1 MLEDTFLAR
10 EPVFTLGELVGHL
23 AGSEPLEPVRPD
35 LAAPRLLAR
44 WEREGRV
51 VRIRP
56 DLYAAVRA
64 GRDAERLQ
72 PWPFLV
78 GTKLAPD
85 AVVSHHSA
93 LDFWGISYSM
103 WFEVVYSAS
112 RPPPR
117 TSYGAMLYRGV
128 RFHERL
134 IESGQQHFGV
144 AEERYAGGMARVTTI
159 ERTLVDLLASPDLG
173 GSWEEIWRSMARA
186 DNIDVATVA
195 AYCEVLGADAALR
208 TKVGFFLDQHR
219 DQWGVGDP
227 DLAPFR
233 PSPAHEPHRLDPTG
247 SRACRL
253 VQDWNLT
260 VPIQLLERSWAA
272 FH

>member
-1 MLEDTFLAR
+1 MVEDTFLAR

-23 AGSEPLEPVRPD
+23 AGSEPTQPD
-35 LAAPRLLAR
+35 LAARRLLAR
-44 WEREGRV
+44 WEQDGCA
-51 VRIRP
+51 VRLRP
-56 DLYAAVRA
+56 DLYAVVPDGIAPDRF
-64 GRDAERLQ
+64 Q
-72 PWPFLV
+72 PMPDLV
-78 GTKLAPD
+78 ATKLAPD
-85 AVVSHHSA
+85 ATVSHHSA

-112 RPPPR
+112 RPPPV

-134 IESGQQHFGV
+134 IASGHQHFGAV
-144 AEERYAGGMARVTTI
+144 EERYAGGMVRVTTL

-186 DNIDVATVA
+186 DSIDPATVA
-195 AYCEVLGADAALR
+195 AYCDVLGADAALR

-219 DQWGVGDP
+219 DQWGIEDS

-233 PSPAHEPHRLDPTG
+233 PSIGREPHRLDPVTTQP
-247 SRACRL
+247 CRL
-253 VQDWNLT
+253 AGSWNLT
-260 VPIQLLERSWAA
+260 VPVHLLELSWSEL
-272 FH
+272 H